1 MEKITYDI
9 LYGYFR
15 DQTITGYSEE
25 QVHSV
30 EKILNDT
37 GMLQD
42 GCITA
47 AGLNALSPYKVNNA
61 VIMAAGLSSR
71 FVPLSFD
78 KPKGLTVVKGE
89 ILIERQIRQLQEAG
103 ISEIYVVVGYMK
115 ELFFYLEEK
124 FGVKLIINNDYA
136 LRNNTG
142 SLWLVKD
149 YLANTYV
156 CSSDDYFT
164 ENVFEPYVYQSYY
177 AVEYMKGKTTERGA
191 VIAEDGRIIR
201 TYPGAENAWA
211 LMGHV
216 YWDKKF
222 SRSFID
228 YLSTIY
234 DDEATK
240 PLLWE
245 RVFDRFLEDLP
256 PLYARKYYSV
266 IYEFDTLQDLK
277 EFDPDY
283 LMNTDS
289 SIMNNICGVL
299 KCEREDLREFALM
312 NAGLTNSS
320 FSFLCKGQKYV
331 YRHCFPFSRNIVDRA
346 REAAIQKIIT
356 DQGFDTTCLHLDPDK
371 GWKLSLFVEHTSMNF
386 NDENQLATAI
396 EIMHR
401 IHDIQVP
408 DDLRIDFRKEI
419 ERIHNL
425 LNGIS
430 DAYTTFQKELQET
443 IFKLLEYVEGDNWP
457 LCLTHDDINLGNF
470 LVHDGIYDLIDWEY
484 AGLND
489 KAYDI
494 AKLVLKAEATGV
506 EAHRII
512 SMYYR
517 RECTP
522 EEERH
527 VLACGAIEDYYWLI
541 WAVYLEQN
549 GKNLQNDIYI
559 WYRHARDYGKMA
571 LQMYEIVK

>member
-1 MEKITYDI
+1 MQKITFDV
-9 LYGYFR
+9 LYGHISGH
-15 DQTITGYSEE
+15 QVQGYLAEQIKHEE
-25 QVHSV
+25 FQLEERGFLKNGAVTPLGV
-30 EKILNDT
+30 NELE
-37 GMLQD
+37 
-42 GCITA
+42 
-47 AGLNALSPYKVNNA
+47 PYKVQNA

-71 FVPLSFD
+71 FIPLSFD

-89 ILIERQIRQLQEAG
+89 VLIERQIRQLQEAG
-103 ISEIYVVVGYMK
+103 IDEIYVVIGYMK

-124 FGVKLIINNDYA
+124 FNVKLIINNDYA

-142 SLWLVKD
+142 TLWLVKD
-149 YLANTYV
+149 YLTNSYV

-191 VIAEDGRIIR
+191 VIADDDRIIK
-201 TYPGAENAWA
+201 TYPGAEDAWA

-216 YWDKKF
+216 YWDKEF
-222 SRSFID
+222 SRSFIEH
-228 YLSTIY
+228 LATIY
-234 DDEATK
+234 EDETTK

-256 PLYARKYYSV
+256 PLYARKYYQV
-266 IYEFDTLQDLK
+266 IYEFDTLQELK
-277 EFDPDY
+277 VFDPDY

-299 KCEREDLREFALM
+299 KCEREELSDFALM

-320 FSFLCKGQKYV
+320 FSFMCRGQKYV

-346 REAAIQKIIT
+346 RESAVQRIISEL
-356 DQGFDTTCLHLDPDK
+356 GFDTTCIYLDPEK
-371 GWKLSLFVEHTSMNF
+371 GWKLSRFVEHTSMNF
-386 NDENQLATAI
+386 NDENQLSIAI
-396 EIMHR
+396 GIMRRVHEVS
-401 IHDIQVP
+401 IDEG
-408 DDLRIDFRKEI
+408 LRLDFRKEI
-419 ERIHNL
+419 LNIHNL

-430 DAYTTFQKELQET
+430 DSYATFQTELQET
-443 IFKLLEYVEGDNWP
+443 IYRLLDYVEGDEWP
-457 LCLTHDDINLGNF
+457 LCLTHDDINWGNF

-489 KAYDI
+489 KAYDV
-494 AKLVLKAEATGV
+494 AKLVLKAEATGD

-512 SMYYR
+512 SKYYG

-527 VLACGAIEDYYWLI
+527 ILACGAIEDYYWLI
-541 WAVYLEQN
+541 WAIYLEQN

-559 WYRHARDYGKMA
+559 WYRHARDYGKTA
-571 LQMYEIVK
+571 LQMYETV